1 MLEAINLKT
10 SLKPMAP
17 LIGPK
22 NLHDLPG
29 LYFPFDQSVLQH
41 QLSDLATFTIKNKM
55 KINHKKTKIIPF
67 NFSKSYDFTPQLHFP
82 NSEALE
88 VIYETKLLGVTIT
101 SNLSWSRHVEDI
113 CRRATKKLWVL
124 VRFKSLGGTAEQLLT
139 VYQTRIRSTLE
150 FAAPVFHS
158 GLTLDQSRQ
167 LEMVQKKALVII
179 LGVNYI
185 NYESALSELHM
196 ERLDH
201 RRTELCYSFAIK
213 CTKSPKH
220 NSMFPLN
227 PNIRANSRNPKPY
240 KEFPC
245 KSSRYF
251 NSPIPYLSRL
261 LNTQAQSTKE
271 AEETSRTNQ

>member
-1 MLEAINLKT
+1 M
-10 SLKPMAP
+10 
-17 LIGPK
+17 
-22 NLHDLPG
+22 
-29 LYFPFDQSVLQH
+29 
-41 QLSDLATFTIKNKM
+41 
-55 KINHKKTKIIPF
+55 
-67 NFSKSYDFTPQLHFP
+67 
-82 NSEALE
+82 
-88 VIYETKLLGVTIT
+88 
-101 SNLSWSRHVEDI
+101 SRTY
-113 CRRATKKLWVL
+113 A
-124 VRFKSLGGTAEQLLT
+124 GGQPRNCEQLLT

-167 LEMVQKKALVII
+167 LEMIQKKALVII
-179 LGVNYI
+179 LGVNYTS
-185 NYESALSELHM
+185 YESALSELNV

-201 RRTELCYSFAIK
+201 RRTELCYSFALK

-227 PNIRANSRNPKPY
+227 NRVNSRNPKPY

-261 LNTQAQSTKE
+261 LNTRA
-271 AEETSRTNQ
+271 